1 MTQEEKKLLIQDL
14 SARLPYGVMVQVKCG
29 KVRKNGKLWVVD
41 TNLEEVAVCLED
53 EVCLTADNFDIEN
66 VKPYLRPMKS
76 MSDKEYEEYEKRRHL
91 DTLDSAESLK
101 QKAVGKRH
109 ISSWYRGADWL
120 LEHHFDFRGLIEK
133 GLAIEY

>member
-14 SARLPYGVMVQVKCG
+14 SARLPYEVKLNFYSQGANENIVCTLLG
-29 KVRKNGKLWVVD
+29 IAPHDDKPIIAK
-41 TNLEEVAVCLED
+41 TNQGCFCFTQD
-53 EVCLTADNFDIEN
+53 HI
-66 VKPYLRPMKS
+66 KPYLRPMSS
-76 MSDKEYEEYEKRRHL
+76 MSDKEYEEYRKRRDL

-109 ISSWYRGADWL
+109 ISSWYRGTDWL